1 MLGVAR
7 NGFFKVIFMS
17 DTPSFRIALIA
28 AMASNRTIGFKGG
41 MPWHL
46 PQDLRYFK
54 EKTMGRRMI
63 MGSRT
68 WESLPGILPGR
79 EHVVVS
85 SRALNLPEGVVLA
98 HSLESALALPLPQE
112 QAEAGNEAM
121 VFIIGGGHVYQQ
133 ALPLATDLYL
143 TEIQTEIEGDTVFPA
158 WDRQQFVEHSRQSHQ
173 APIVKGGEPV
183 AFDFVH
189 YRRAP

>member
-1 MLGVAR
+1 
-7 NGFFKVIFMS
+7 MS
-17 DTPSFRIALIA
+17 SSSSIRVALIA
-28 AMASNRTIGFKGG
+28 AMASNGTIGLNGG

-68 WESLPGILPGR
+68 WASLPGVLPGR

-85 SRALNLPEGVVLA
+85 SRPLVLPEGVVLVD
-98 HSLESALALPLPQE
+98 SLERALALPLPE
-112 QAEAGNEAM
+112 SAAAAEPM
-121 VFIIGGGHVYQQ
+121 VFVIGGGHVYAQ
-133 ALPLATDLYL
+133 ALPMATDLFL
-143 TEIQTEIEGDTVFPA
+143 TEIHAEIEGDTHFPA
-158 WDRQQFVEHSRQSHQ
+158 WDRQLFQEQSRQSQQ
-173 APIVKGGEPV
+173 APIAKGGEPV

-189 YRRAP
+189 YRARAQ